1 MIDARWTV
9 VKTPKVVNLSGCRG
23 RLKSSDAS
31 ILRDGG
37 VVLFLTKSD
46 SFSQTDARN
55 TSNTYHHHNSPHFS
69 LLSPS
74 LSLSAA
80 VMLILGWP
88 S

>member
-1 MIDARWTV
+1 MHDGPLS
-9 VKTPKVVNLSGCRG
+9 KLNLSGCRG

-55 TSNTYHHHNSPHFS
+55 TSNNTYHHHNSPHFL